1 MRKSMKHKNMKRKS
15 MKRKTMKRKTMN
27 KLKGGDQIPNY
38 GLNTWQHDPNYMQ
51 ISTRNIMQH
60 GSGKRK
66 TKKGG
71 NIFNF
76 ASGNVSN
83 PIGSFFTSN
92 SGSWFGTESNNAP
105 YIQPIGVR
113 QYTSP

>member
-1 MRKSMKHKNMKRKS
+1 MYKKMRKT
-15 MKRKTMKRKTMN
+15 MKRKTMKRKSTKRKTMN
-27 KLKGGDQIPNY
+27 KFKGGHEIPNY

-51 ISTRNIMQH
+51 ISSRNIMQH

-71 NIFNF
+71 SIFNF
-76 ASGNVSN
+76 ASGNLSN
-83 PIGSFFTSN
+83 PIGSFFTN
-92 SGSWFGTESNNAP
+92 SGSWFASDSNNAP